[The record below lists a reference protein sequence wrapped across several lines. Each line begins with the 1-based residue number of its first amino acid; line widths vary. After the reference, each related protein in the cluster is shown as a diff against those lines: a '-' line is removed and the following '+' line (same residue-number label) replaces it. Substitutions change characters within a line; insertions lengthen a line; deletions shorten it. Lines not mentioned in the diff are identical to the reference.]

1 MWFGPWICAGDFNEA
16 LSKDEHLSRGD
27 RGENQM
33 RLFRECLDDCDLVD
47 LGFSWQTI
55 HGTIG
60 RKGTT
65 MLKFAWT
72 EQ

>member
-16 LSKDEHLSRGD
+16 LCKDEHLSRGD

-47 LGFSWQTI
+47 LGFSWPNYTWNNRQE
-55 HGTIG
+55 
-60 RKGTT
+60 RNNNVKVR
-65 MLKFAWT
+65 LV
-72 EQ
+72 